1 MLQQTDVEEQIT
13 EDEVSYFKG
22 TCMKKT
28 HIIAIAT
35 LAALCGSGAQAQ
47 SQIAMGN
54 GYYGE
59 LGYSQMKVTGAGGN
73 SEPDAARYLLGS
85 ELNANMGLEATY
97 TSTMAKD
104 TRVGYE
110 GSVSYF
116 GIFLKPKMAL
126 TADTEVFARIGAVRA
141 DITAAVGDSHKGN
154 DLAYGLG
161 IQTKF
166 TQSLYGQL
174 DYMNAY
180 DRSGVTAKGY
190 TLSLGLR
197 F

>member
-1 MLQQTDVEEQIT
+1 
-13 EDEVSYFKG
+13 
-22 TCMKKT
+22 MKKIR
-28 HIIAIAT
+28 IIAITT
-35 LAALCGSGAQAQ
+35 LAAIFSVGAQAQ
-47 SQIAMGN
+47 SRTSMG
-54 GYYGE
+54 GDYYGE
-59 LGYSQMKVTGAGGN
+59 LGYSQIKVSGAGGN
-73 SEPDAARYLLGS
+73 AEPEAVRYLMGS
-85 ELNANMGLEATY
+85 DINSNMALEAMY
-97 TSTMAKD
+97 TSTVTKD

-116 GIFLKPKMAL
+116 GVFLKPKMAL
-126 TADTEVFARIGAVRA
+126 TDSTEVFARVGAVRA
-141 DITAAVGDSHKGN
+141 DITAAAGDSHKGN

-180 DRSGVTAKGY
+180 ERKGITAKGY
-190 TLSLGLR
+190 TVSLGLR